1 MKLNLT
7 GQSTFADNSAVL
19 ISASEVLAF
28 ALGTLRNYDG
38 HGDGQGD
45 GHGDG
50 YGDSH
55 GNGNVKKH

>member
-1 MKLNLT
+1 MYKLMKLNLT
-7 GQSTFADNSAVL
+7 RQSTFAGNSAML
-19 ISASEVLAF
+19 ISASDVLAF
-28 ALGTLRNYDG
+28 ALGTLRNY
-38 HGDGQGD
+38 D

>member
-7 GQSTFADNSAVL
+7 GQSTFAGNSAML
-19 ISASEVLAF
+19 ISASDVLAF
-28 ALGTLRNYDG
+28 ALGTLRNY
-38 HGDGQGD
+38 D

>member
-1 MKLNLT
+1 M
-7 GQSTFADNSAVL
+7 L
-19 ISASEVLAF
+19 ISASDVLAF
-28 ALGTLRNYDG
+28 ALGTLRNY
-38 HGDGQGD
+38 D